1 MYSQKYVQEKLKNNK
16 QLTEFKLNTVQD
28 KLLKSKMSAEVL
40 YNVHEGK

>member
-28 KLLKSKMSAEVL
+28 KLHKSKMSAEV
-40 YNVHEGK
+40 HEGK